1 MKKKMSTIIKKAKQY
16 DSKESL
22 NGKMSYMK
30 GNVGKITKDAT
41 RR

>member
-1 MKKKMSTIIKKAKQY
+1 MKKMISIVKKAKQY

-30 GNVGKITKDAT
+30 GNVGKINKNAT

>member
-1 MKKKMSTIIKKAKQY
+1 MTSIVKKAKQY

-30 GNVGKITKDAT
+30 GNVGKINKNAT

>member
-1 MKKKMSTIIKKAKQY
+1 MKKMTSIVKKAKQY

-30 GNVGKITKDAT
+30 GNVGKINKNAT